1 MPSQFDE
8 TDFIDRDFQAGQQAT
23 ATHAVSLP
31 AQAGGQRPPSREELD
46 SRVSEAHNRLAELKR
61 AQEVLER
68 ERAALEE
75 ARRRRAELQTGRE
88 EMLEHLTRGVA
99 LLEESEFTARRDAEQ
114 MARTIEEFRAA
125 LSKIQAIQEA
135 GWTEENYNIELT
147 RALTAIENARME
159 WNSARLKWPVL
170 SGGPAGGAGA
180 GASPGPGI
188 QGLLANHSLAELCK
202 LGLALT
208 WPLALVGLLSILLFL
223 YLILNR

>member
-23 ATHAVSLP
+23 ATQAVSLP
-31 AQAGGQRPPSREELD
+31 AHAGGQRPPSREELD

-75 ARRRRAELQTGRE
+75 ARRRRAELHTGRE

-99 LLEESEFTARRDAEQ
+99 LLEEAEFNARRDAEQ
-114 MARTIEEFRAA
+114 MARTIEDFRAA
-125 LSKIQAIQEA
+125 LGKIQAIQEA

-147 RALTAIENARME
+147 RALTSIENARME

-170 SGGPAGGAGA
+170 SGAPGAAAGSA
-180 GASPGPGI
+180 ASAGPGL
-188 QGLLANHSLAELCK
+188 QGLLASHSLAEMCK

-208 WPLALVGLLSILLFL
+208 WPLALVGLLSVLLFL